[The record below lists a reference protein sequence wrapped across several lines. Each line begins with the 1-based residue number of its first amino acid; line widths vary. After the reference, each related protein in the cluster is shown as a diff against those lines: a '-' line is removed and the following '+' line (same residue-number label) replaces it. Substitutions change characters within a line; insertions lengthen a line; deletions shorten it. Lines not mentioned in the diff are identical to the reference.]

1 MRGEGENR
9 RLIWTDGL
17 GDKSSSQM
25 RQDAPSRNTQKH
37 NPMRKGTMTHTS
49 AQEQQLSFTDAQHL
63 LARQGYEML
72 DRFGHVHASR
82 NAQEWH
88 LCLITELASMPPT
101 RLLARLDEALT
112 LRVEHSIALSSLAHG
127 VGANARRD
135 GREPSIKQ
143 EAL

>member
-1 MRGEGENR
+1 
-9 RLIWTDGL
+9 
-17 GDKSSSQM
+17 
-25 RQDAPSRNTQKH
+25 
-37 NPMRKGTMTHTS
+37 MTHTS

-112 LRVEHSIALSSLAHG
+112 LRVEHSIALSSLAHV
-127 VGANARRD
+127 VGAKGAPGATTTVVAVDTASSVNCCSRTVQGSRAT
-135 GREPSIKQ
+135 
-143 EAL
+143 

>member
-1 MRGEGENR
+1 
-9 RLIWTDGL
+9 
-17 GDKSSSQM
+17 
-25 RQDAPSRNTQKH
+25 
-37 NPMRKGTMTHTS
+37 MTHTS

-88 LCLITELASMPPT
+88 LCLITDLASMPPT
-101 RLLARLDEALT
+101 GLLACLDEALK
-112 LRVEHSIALSSLAHG
+112 LRVEPSIVLSPLTSETG
-127 VGANARRD
+127 SNARRD